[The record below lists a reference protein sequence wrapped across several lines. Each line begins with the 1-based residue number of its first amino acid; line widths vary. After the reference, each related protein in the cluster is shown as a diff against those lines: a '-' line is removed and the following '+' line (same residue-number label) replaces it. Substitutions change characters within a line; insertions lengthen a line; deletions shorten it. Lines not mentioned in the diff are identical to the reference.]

1 MRHTDKGEELSHTY
15 SCLES
20 FEAFGGVHSS
30 QALLLLSAN
39 QSHWFI
45 NKLIRIN
52 LLSKNITSF
61 AQMAESF
68 LHLTEMIKVIIA
80 RH

>member
-1 MRHTDKGEELSHTY
+1 MRHTDKGELSHTY

-30 QALLLLSAN
+30 LALLLLSAK
-39 QSHWFI
+39 QSHCLI
-45 NKLIRIN
+45 NKLMRIN

-68 LHLTEMIKVIIA
+68 LH
-80 RH
+80 

>member
-1 MRHTDKGEELSHTY
+1 MRHTDKEEELRHTY

-30 QALLLLSAN
+30 QATTSLLVLSAN

-52 LLSKNITSF
+52 LLSKKITLKNIILLKWLKAF
-61 AQMAESF
+61 C
-68 LHLTEMIKVIIA
+68 I
-80 RH
+80 